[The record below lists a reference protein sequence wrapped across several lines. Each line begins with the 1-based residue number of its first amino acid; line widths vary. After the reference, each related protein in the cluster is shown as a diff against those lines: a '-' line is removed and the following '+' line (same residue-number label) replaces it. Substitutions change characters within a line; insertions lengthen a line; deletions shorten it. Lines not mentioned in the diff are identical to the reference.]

1 MTREE
6 TGKILGY
13 IKGAF
18 PKYYYNIDAQ
28 TFKQQIITWTDVLKD
43 YPIDRVF
50 MGVKSYISAE
60 KDGFPPSPGQ
70 IIEYMHRAENPGNR
84 SGIDAWRLVC
94 RAINSPRDQ
103 MKAAFATLPETIQHV
118 LGSPDTLLAWGN
130 VDTEHFETVI
140 QSNFLRS
147 YEAQVRREHIEHKIP
162 ENLRISLDR
171 PEPPKIEGPKSVE
184 YDDAFDSTEVEM
196 PKSVSDRLA
205 ALKAKLGQ

>member
-28 TFKQQIITWTDVLKD
+28 TFKQQIITWTDVLED

-84 SGIDAWRLVC
+84 SGIEAWALVKK
-94 RAINSPRDQ
+94 AVNSPRDQ
-103 MKAAFATLPETIQHV
+103 YQAAFSVLPVPVQKV
-118 LGSPDTLLAWGN
+118 LGSPETLASWGN
-130 VDTEHFETVI
+130 VPTEEFETVI

-147 YEAQVRREHIEHKIP
+147 YESEVRREHTEQKIP
-162 ENLRISLDR
+162 EYLRVSLSA
-171 PEPPKIEGPKSVE
+171 PEPKRIEAPRSIE
-184 YDDAFDSTEVEM
+184 YEDAFDSTEVEM
-196 PKSVSDRLA
+196 PKSVADRLA
-205 ALKAKLGQ
+205 ELREKLTH